1 MKEASPD
8 PPNIDGSRSGAQP
21 AAPTAQGLNEH
32 TNKTQNKDFN
42 EKQNGSSGFVNGGD
56 RQGLSRNNSSLLKA
70 LSAGDVPS
78 HTSSQAARP
87 GSVLETPNKAEEPSQ
102 ENPNQT
108 SKMNRFFAE
117 VKRSVKISIFHSWL
131 NILLIFVPVGIAVSQ
146 VDGINGG
153 IVFGLNAV
161 AIIPLAGL
169 LAYAT
174 ESVARKMGD
183 ALGALLNVTF
193 GKSTHNSIQHH
204 KYFNA
209 HDRHRKRRGTHYLH
223 LSLG

>member
-32 TNKTQNKDFN
+32 TNNTQNKDFN
-42 EKQNGSSGFVNGGD
+42 EKQNGSSGSVNRGD
-56 RQGLSRNNSSLLKA
+56 RQGPSRNNSSLLKA
-70 LSAGDVPS
+70 LSAGDVPP

-102 ENPNQT
+102 ENPNPT
-108 SKMNRFFAE
+108 SKMSRFFAE
-117 VKRSVKISIFHSWL
+117 VKRSIKISIFHSWL

-204 KYFNA
+204 RDSNA
-209 HDRHRKRRGTHYLH
+209 R
-223 LSLG
+223 SL

>member
-1 MKEASPD
+1 MKEASSD

-32 TNKTQNKDFN
+32 SNTQHKEFD
-42 EKQNGSSGFVNGGD
+42 EKQNGSSGSVNGGD
-56 RQGLSRNNSSLLKA
+56 RQGTSRNNSSLLKA

-78 HTSSQAARP
+78 ARP
-87 GSVLETPNKAEEPSQ
+87 GSVIETPNKAEEPSQ
-102 ENPNQT
+102 ENPNST

-193 GKSTHNSIQHH
+193 GKSTHNTTQHH
-204 KYFNA
+204 TESNPHVY
-209 HDRHRKRRGTHYLH
+209 DR
-223 LSLG
+223 